1 MEMPTRLAALADIN
15 NSFAPSKYHTFT
27 GRLVHVTSV
36 NMDYIPSHAI
46 SRQVCFCSRIMQYQ
60 CMRRY
65 MLQLQNTVPYTPKD
79 AAILLQRAREL
90 VEPEASI
97 RDARISKKY
106 IEFDTSIPDGTDVKK
121 IMTRLE
127 SIAPLASYEQ
137 ILERHM
143 EKDVAIKRAVELF
156 NDERYWEAHEALE
169 YVWKNATGTEKETL
183 NGIIL
188 VAAAFVHDEKD
199 EQNICIS
206 ILHRAKRKLDRAG
219 DKYYEINTSEIVQK
233 LSEIINPGNVR
244 RFTI

>member
-1 MEMPTRLAALADIN
+1 
-15 NSFAPSKYHTFT
+15 
-27 GRLVHVTSV
+27 
-36 NMDYIPSHAI
+36 
-46 SRQVCFCSRIMQYQ
+46 
-60 CMRRY
+60 
-65 MLQLQNTVPYTPKD
+65 MLHLQNTVPYTPKH
-79 AAILLQRAREL
+79 ATILLQRAREL

-106 IEFDTSIPDGTDVKK
+106 IEFDTSVPDGTDVKK

-143 EKDVAIKRAVELF
+143 EKDVAIKRAVQLF

-169 YVWKNATGTEKETL
+169 YVWKNATGIEKEIL

-199 EQNICIS
+199 EQDVCIS
-206 ILHRAKRKLDRAG
+206 ILQRARKKLDRDSGIYQGIDTNGIA
-219 DKYYEINTSEIVQK
+219 DMV
-233 LSEIINPGNVR
+233 SEIIKTGRVE